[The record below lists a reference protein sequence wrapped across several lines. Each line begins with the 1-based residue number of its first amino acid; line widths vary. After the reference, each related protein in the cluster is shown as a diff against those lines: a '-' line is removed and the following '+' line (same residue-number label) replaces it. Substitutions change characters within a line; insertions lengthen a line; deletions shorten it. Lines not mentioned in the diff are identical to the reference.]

1 MGILAI
7 VVGCFAVLWPKL
19 FYPML
24 QSSISNRAPLDHSQ
38 ACCDVIFET
47 DVNAIKIMTEMCG
60 NILHHHSELDPKINV
75 AFLQGKWSKE
85 MVNTC
90 RSDVLEKCGV
100 DITAFLNEKVR
111 LGHSYKQMLDGIRS
125 FNISVCLKTNFG
137 VPPSLIGAPRRMRIL
152 SATRPIRQERPPHL
166 RPDMLHPALRE
177 RGRAIPQSHIVPRI
191 VEKEGR
197 PGPIPGMRPPMGG
210 AGHVVPAPKTGGT
223 MGIIMPMYTIGIVIF
238 FMYTIMKVMF
248 KKPSDHSSSYGEFH
262 PDPEFRKIVF
272 AEDYTTKN
280 GNCEDKLRPRI
291 KNEPASTWKAPEE
304 NGTRLVMTAIT
315 GLIAEVDLQ
324 REILEK
330 RAGTQNSSLS
340 EKKTVED
347 IPEVN
352 NVAASTYLK
361 NEKLDTATIDK
372 SDTSK
377 ESFQVNVQ
385 EETEHHKTEE
395 KVDTYQPTPAV
406 EAVTSELQEESA
418 GTKPKQKVE
427 FSADTDNQS
436 QHLQQQGQV
445 VVVGMDVTAS
455 CEGGGRWSRPV
466 TPVPPQ
472 DFGVLPTT
480 VSRSRSATPGPIE
493 TETRSIMLEGHLP
506 SHSQLLVSDSET
518 HAEPTGAPG
527 SAGADPPVVLSGKVT
542 LSLISLQEALAAEE
556 EQEQQKHSEQ
566 QQDQ

>member
-1 MGILAI
+1 
-7 VVGCFAVLWPKL
+7 
-19 FYPML
+19 
-24 QSSISNRAPLDHSQ
+24 
-38 ACCDVIFET
+38 
-47 DVNAIKIMTEMCG
+47 
-60 NILHHHSELDPKINV
+60 
-75 AFLQGKWSKE
+75 
-85 MVNTC
+85 
-90 RSDVLEKCGV
+90 
-100 DITAFLNEKVR
+100 
-111 LGHSYKQMLDGIRS
+111 
-125 FNISVCLKTNFG
+125 
-137 VPPSLIGAPRRMRIL
+137 
-152 SATRPIRQERPPHL
+152 
-166 RPDMLHPALRE
+166 MLHPALRE

-361 NEKLDTATIDK
+361 NEKLDTATSDK

-395 KVDTYQPTPAV
+395 KVDTYQSTPAV

>member
-1 MGILAI
+1 MPVEFGTAKTVFILAI

-38 ACCDVIFET
+38 
-47 DVNAIKIMTEMCG
+47 G
-60 NILHHHSELDPKINV
+60 
-75 AFLQGKWSKE
+75 
-85 MVNTC
+85 
-90 RSDVLEKCGV
+90 
-100 DITAFLNEKVR
+100 
-111 LGHSYKQMLDGIRS
+111 
-125 FNISVCLKTNFG
+125 
-137 VPPSLIGAPRRMRIL
+137 
-152 SATRPIRQERPPHL
+152 PIRQERPPHL

-304 NGTRLVMTAIT
+304 NGTRLGWKERDTR
-315 GLIAEVDLQ
+315 DL
-324 REILEK
+324 EIDHLRKRLEETEAAME
-330 RAGTQNSSLS
+330 RIVAQMGSVPLPLHSSSGMCLGS
-340 EKKTVED
+340 FHAKTVED

-361 NEKLDTATIDK
+361 NEKLDTATSDK